1 MPVAKISFEPGGY
14 KLNPVS
20 TVSSKDGLT
29 FFPWSIHRVNLD
41 RMPIVNLSAPT
52 LNDWLDE
59 HVWSQLS
66 ITDNTMKTC
75 SAMRNKREFTARTWP
90 LPKDSIYCIL
100 YRPFTTRGRLTDE
113 GAPFRII
120 ALHDLTLTMGE
131 THASDTFIF
140 MNLLRYDLTAHT
152 VVADAY
158 VLTLAPTL
166 TEDLVI
172 PLVGMA
178 GIPVYGGEMRLW
190 KQLLPTL
197 AERCRTWSH
206 GPNCEYKATGRI
218 PLETEASYG
227 DPLCSCGRG
236 KDVEGMSRDPLW
248 APLKP
253 YVTRI
258 ALSPLFPVWY
268 LEPMIRK
275 FLRRAGFVDGAG
287 RPREVPGTTPKC
299 WVCGVMKYELKRCSR
314 CRAVFYCSQK
324 CQREHWPKHK
334 AHCEQ
339 TDKESK

>member
-29 FFPWSIHRVNLD
+29 FPWSIHRVNLD
-41 RMPIVNLSAPT
+41 RMPIVNLNAPT

-75 SAMRNKREFTARTWP
+75 TAMRNKREFTARTWP

-100 YRPFTTRGRLTDE
+100 YRPFTTRGRLTNE

-140 MNLLRYDLTAHT
+140 MNHLRYDLTAHT